1 MQTTFTEE
9 QLKDPGTARSNEILR
24 ACVHCGFCT
33 ATCPTYQVLGDELD
47 SPRGRIYLIKDMLEN
62 ERVPDEKTVKH
73 IDRCLSC
80 LACMTTCPSGVHY
93 MHLVDH
99 ARDYIEQNYKRPFS
113 DRALRWILARIL
125 PHPMRFRVALLGAKL
140 GRPFA
145 RLMPDA
151 RLRAMLE
158 MAPKEIP
165 PVSRNDDP
173 QSFAPQGT
181 RRMRVALMTGCAQ
194 KALNTD
200 INDATIRLLTRL
212 GAEVVV
218 AEGAGCCGALTHH
231 MGKADESHASAAA
244 NIRAWCT
251 EIDNGGLDAIVINTS
266 GCGTTVKDYGHMF
279 RNDPLAEDAARVAG
293 IARDVSEVVMELTGD
308 APDGTAWQPAK
319 EWIAGTDART
329 APERPAEGTVVAYHA
344 ACSLQHGQQIK
355 THPKTLLKK
364 AGFTI
369 VEPSDP
375 HLCCGSAGTYN
386 LMQPEISGKL
396 KARKVRTLEAKN
408 PDIIAAGN
416 IGCMMQIGSGTGV
429 PVVHSV
435 ELLDWAWGGPKPP
448 ALSRDTSE
456 PEIPKLR

>member
-1 MQTTFTEE
+1 MQTTFTPE
-9 QLKDPGTARSNEILR
+9 QLKDTATARSNEILR
-24 ACVHCGFCT
+24 TCVHCGFCT

-47 SPRGRIYLIKDMLEN
+47 SPRGRIYLIKDMLESG
-62 ERVPDEKTVKH
+62 RPADEKTVKH

-99 ARDYIEQNYKRPFS
+99 AREYIEQTYKRPRFE
-113 DRALRWILARIL
+113 RVLRWTLAQIL
-125 PHPMRFRVALLGAKL
+125 PYPTRFRLALLGAKL

-145 RLMPDA
+145 WMMPDA

-158 MAPKEIP
+158 MAPKHIP

-173 QSFAPQGT
+173 QVFKVPQKK
-181 RRMRVALMTGCAQ
+181 MRVALMTGCAQ

-200 INDATIRLLTRL
+200 INDATIRILTRL

-231 MGKADESHASAAA
+231 MGKTSESHATAAR
-244 NIRAWCT
+244 NIRAWAA
-251 EIDNGGLDAIVINTS
+251 EMKGDGLDAIVINTS

-279 RNDPLAEDAARVAG
+279 REDDALAEDAAAVAG
-293 IARDVSEVVMELTGD
+293 LAKDVSEVLMDLLPQDAVAQSGD
-308 APDGTAWQPAK
+308 GV
-319 EWIAGTDART
+319 R
-329 APERPAEGTVVAYHA
+329 VAYHA

-355 THPKTLLKK
+355 TFPKDLLKR
-364 AGFTI
+364 AGFKV
-369 VEPSDP
+369 VEPADA

-386 LMQPEISGKL
+386 LMQPEISKQL
-396 KARKVRTLEAKN
+396 KARKVETLEATR

-416 IGCMMQIGSGTGV
+416 IGCMMQIGSGTEV
-429 PVVHSV
+429 PIVHTV
-435 ELLDWAWGGPKPP
+435 ELLDWATGGPRP
-448 ALSRDTSE
+448 AALDRGRVE
-456 PEIPKLR
+456 PAVPILR